1 MNNAMNES
9 NDTKQLEKLEEK
21 NHLCSLSST
30 WPYYWLYL
38 TMWSFNFYTICI
50 FLDTGLVFYRYLK
63 ENKNKGE
70 RRKLEEGSSEA
81 DSLKL
86 L

>member
-1 MNNAMNES
+1 MNNAIIES
-9 NDTKQLEKLEEK
+9 NDAGQLAKVEEK
-21 NHLCSLSST
+21 NYLCSLSST

-50 FLDTGLVFYRYLK
+50 VLDASLVLYRYLK
-63 ENKNKGE
+63 ENRNKE
-70 RRKLEEGSSEA
+70 ETRKLEEGSSEV

>member
-1 MNNAMNES
+1 MNNAMSES

-21 NHLCSLSST
+21 NYLCSLSST